1 MIFKKVF
8 PHTIQLEKRDCGPA
22 CLQLLC
28 KYYGKFVDINHLRQI
43 TGTRKEG
50 ITGYDF
56 IKAAEQLDLKCLAFN
71 VSYGRFR
78 NEVPLPCVVHWR
90 GHHFVIV
97 YKITKKYIFVSDPA
111 IGLIKYSYKEF
122 AKGWLDHIPGPYK
135 GKRGVCFVAEPT
147 ACFQKDEKEN
157 KAIKNNYI
165 SALEFIWNY
174 IKPYRKSIWQIL
186 IVMCILTL
194 INALFPII
202 TQSVIDIGIPAQ
214 DFSFITLML
223 VSSITLGLSLA
234 IGEWIKQAINVHFS
248 ARTKVSMVSDY
259 LVRLFKLPLSFFESR
274 IMGDLLQRTYDF
286 DRIESMIMG
295 AGFNALLGVMSLLVF
310 GSILFIYDSTLFWIY
325 LAASMLYVIWVLFF
339 WSIRK
344 KMDIRYFSYLA
355 SNHSHWIE
363 LLSKI
368 SDIKNY
374 NYGQY
379 KRWQWEKVQVGLYK
393 TRIKLMHVDQIQ
405 NMGSTLM
412 MTVKD
417 ALLIYVAALA
427 VIEGEMTIGMLIAV
441 QYILGQLKMPMD
453 NIVNFIVSSQLCY
466 ISYMRVTDIHKIPI
480 ENIHRNEND
489 KVLDFHQPLV
499 LRNVFFKYS
508 VNDDYVLQNISLTIP
523 QGQTVAIV
531 GESGSGKSTLIKLLS
546 QLYQPI
552 NGEICLGNM
561 KLSSFSIATWR
572 EHCGVITQESALLKD
587 SISNNIVFG
596 REYDR
601 DKLLRAVSVANIRRE
616 IEKMSK
622 GYDTMIGE
630 NGRGVSEGQKQRI
643 LFARAIYSE
652 PDFLFLDEL
661 TSTLDSRNESS
672 IISSIRDRFK
682 SQTIVIA
689 AHRLATVVDADL
701 IVVLKQGKIVE
712 VGTHRQLIEKG
723 KEYPSLFQ
731 NQLTEAA

>member
-1 MIFKKVF
+1 MIFRKVF

-28 KYYGKFVDINHLRQI
+28 KYYGKFVEINYLRQI

-50 ITGYDF
+50 INGYDF

-78 NEVPLPCVVHWR
+78 NEVPLPCVVHWL

-97 YKITKKYIFVSDPA
+97 YKITAKHIFVSDPA
-111 IGLIKYSYKEF
+111 IGLVKYTYKEF
-122 AKGWLDHIPGPYK
+122 AKGWLGHIPGPYK
-135 GKRGVCFVAEPT
+135 GKRGVCFVVEPT
-147 ACFQKDEKEN
+147 AYFKKDENEKRLQ
-157 KAIKNNYI
+157 KNNYI
-165 SALEFIWNY
+165 LALGFVWGY
-174 IKPYRKSIWQIL
+174 VKPYRKSVWQIL
-186 IVMCILTL
+186 IVLCILTI
-194 INALFPII
+194 INALFPVI
-202 TQSVIDIGIPAQ
+202 TQSIIDVGIPAQ

-234 IGEWIKQAINVHFS
+234 VGEWIKQAINVHFS

-286 DRIESMIMG
+286 DRIENMIMG
-295 AGFNALLGVMSLLVF
+295 AGFNALLGIMSLLVF
-310 GSILFIYDSTLFWIY
+310 GSILFVYNATLFWVY
-325 LAASMLYVIWVLFF
+325 LISSMLYVVWVLFF

-355 SNHSHWIE
+355 SNQSHWIE

-368 SDIKNY
+368 ADIKNY

-393 TRIKLMHVDQIQ
+393 TRVKLMHVDQFQ

-412 MTVKD
+412 MTIKD
-417 ALLIYVAALA
+417 ALLIYIAALA

-453 NIVNFIVSSQLCY
+453 NIVNFIVSAQLCY
-466 ISYMRVTDIHKIPI
+466 ISYMRVTDIQKVPA
-480 ENIHRNEND
+480 ESDSLTEND
-489 KVLDFHQPLV
+489 KLLDFNQPLV
-499 LRNVFFKYS
+499 VRNVFFKYS
-508 VNDDYVLQNISLTIP
+508 VNDEYALNNISFTLP
-523 QGQTVAIV
+523 QGKTIAIV
-531 GESGSGKSTLIKLLS
+531 GESGSGKSTLIKLFA
-546 QLYQPI
+546 QLYQPVS
-552 NGEICLGNM
+552 GEICLGNM
-561 KLSSFSIATWR
+561 KLSSFSIETWR
-572 EHCGVITQESALLKD
+572 EHCGIITQESSLLKD
-587 SISNNIVFG
+587 TISNNVVFG
-596 REYDR
+596 REYNR
-601 DKLLRAVSVANIRRE
+601 DKLLRAVSIANIRAE
-616 IEKMSK
+616 IEQMPK

-643 LFARAIYSE
+643 LFARAIYNE
-652 PDFLFLDEL
+652 PNFLFLDEL

-672 IISSIRDRFK
+672 IIASIRNYFK
-682 SQTIVIA
+682 DQTIVIA
-689 AHRLATVVDADL
+689 AHRLATIIDADL
-701 IVVLKQGKIVE
+701 IIVVKHGKIVE
-712 VGTHRQLIEKG
+712 FGTHEQLVAKG
-723 KEYPSLFQ
+723 REYPSLFQ
-731 NQLTEAA
+731 NQLTSFV

>member
-1 MIFKKVF
+1 
-8 PHTIQLEKRDCGPA
+8 
-22 CLQLLC
+22 
-28 KYYGKFVDINHLRQI
+28 
-43 TGTRKEG
+43 
-50 ITGYDF
+50 
-56 IKAAEQLDLKCLAFN
+56 
-71 VSYGRFR
+71 
-78 NEVPLPCVVHWR
+78 
-90 GHHFVIV
+90 
-97 YKITKKYIFVSDPA
+97 
-111 IGLIKYSYKEF
+111 
-122 AKGWLDHIPGPYK
+122 
-135 GKRGVCFVAEPT
+135 
-147 ACFQKDEKEN
+147 
-157 KAIKNNYI
+157 
-165 SALEFIWNY
+165 
-174 IKPYRKSIWQIL
+174 
-186 IVMCILTL
+186 
-194 INALFPII
+194 
-202 TQSVIDIGIPAQ
+202 
-214 DFSFITLML
+214 
-223 VSSITLGLSLA
+223 
-234 IGEWIKQAINVHFS
+234 
-248 ARTKVSMVSDY
+248 
-259 LVRLFKLPLSFFESR
+259 
-274 IMGDLLQRTYDF
+274 
-286 DRIESMIMG
+286 MG

-355 SNHSHWIE
+355 SNHSLWIE

-393 TRIKLMHVDQIQ
+393 TRIKLMHVDRIQ